1 MKKIIYIGLLLLI
14 VIIIFMALGPKFSNK
29 YMLNLD
35 MSVSSNV
42 VNTGDEVEYI
52 IKTDKTIV
60 ACNFNI
66 IYDKDVLEFVESTT
80 PGLYADVNDEKVACI
95 YVDMT
100 NIGINEFKIKFKAI
114 KNTSETQLGIT
125 NVKFREKD
133 KDTSYVDTDIN
144 GVNQK
149 IKVKIQ

>member
-1 MKKIIYIGLLLLI
+1 
-14 VIIIFMALGPKFSNK
+14 
-29 YMLNLD
+29 
-35 MSVSSNV
+35 
-42 VNTGDEVEYI
+42 
-52 IKTDKTIV
+52 
-60 ACNFNI
+60 
-66 IYDKDVLEFVESTT
+66 
-80 PGLYADVNDEKVACI
+80 
-95 YVDMT
+95 MT
-100 NIGINEFKIKFKAI
+100 NRGINEFKIKFKAI